1 MKISYGITVY
11 CENEDLKKM
20 LNLLIS
26 TIDPED
32 EIIVLSDSEHVTDE
46 VLTTINFYIQQSPK
60 IKHISYPICKNFS
73 QFKNKLLDH
82 ATGEYIFSVG
92 CDELPNIEI
101 VKDIKQI
108 ILSHPDNDSFFFSRV
123 NKIIGTP
130 EEIKR
135 FHDWSGHSEERAKEL
150 GDMIA
155 DPTIHPDWQN
165 IVWKLNQHPRLEFTN
180 LIHHVL
186 INTKNPLH
194 VSPENG
200 KYVLNHHTPYSKWE
214 HNLEFFNTIEPYGY
228 SGSVEND
235 ILIKKGLL

>member
-26 TIDPED
+26 TIDAED
-32 EIIVLSDSEHVTDE
+32 EIIILSDSEHVTNE
-46 VLTTINFYIQQSPK
+46 ILETINSYIEHSPQ
-60 IKHISYPICKNFS
+60 IRHISYPINKNFS

-82 ATGEYIFSVG
+82 ATGDYIFSVG
-92 CDELPNIEI
+92 CDELPNVEL

-108 ILSHPDNDSFFFSRV
+108 ISSNPHNDSFLFARA
-123 NKIIGTP
+123 NKLIATP
-130 EEIKR
+130 EEIKK
-135 FHDWSGHSEERAKEL
+135 FHEWHLHSEERIKEIE
-150 GDMIA
+150 DMA
-155 DPTIHPDWQN
+155 ANLSTHPDWQSV
-165 IVWKLNQHPRLEFTN
+165 VWKLNQHPRLEFTN

-200 KYVLNHHTPYSKWE
+200 KYILNHHTPYSKWV
-214 HNLEFFNTIEPYGY
+214 HNLEFFNSIEPFGY

-235 ILIKKGLL
+235 ILIKKGII